1 MAKRSYHRRGL
12 RTFFSLIIRQI
23 SNMVG
28 MFRMQWLVA
37 GAIAAVAGLIAYRT
51 IVPRMDR
58 RRTHDAGAVSADWLA
73 NHRNLPGE

>member
-1 MAKRSYHRRGL
+1 MDNPSGHQKAMLPPLFG
-12 RTFFSLIIRQI
+12 
-23 SNMVG
+23 NMVG

-51 IVPRMDR
+51 LVPRLNR
-58 RRTHDAGAVSADWLA
+58 RRAHDAGSVSADWLA

>member
-1 MAKRSYHRRGL
+1 
-12 RTFFSLIIRQI
+12 
-23 SNMVG
+23 MVG

-51 IVPRMDR
+51 LAPRMDR

-73 NHRNLPGE
+73 NHRNLPRE